1 MELTPWE
8 TTDLKDQYLAI
19 LKQLKYTNQL
29 TPSLFVPSLLSLLKH
44 FRHQQLSL
52 SKQKSNMQTF
62 RLNPE
67 NRIHIFH
74 YNYIIDLTINPSRFP
89 SE

>member
-1 MELTPWE
+1 
-8 TTDLKDQYLAI
+8 
-19 LKQLKYTNQL
+19 
-29 TPSLFVPSLLSLLKH
+29 
-44 FRHQQLSL
+44 
-52 SKQKSNMQTF
+52 MQTF